1 MRERVS
7 CVFVASA
14 PRCAKELAVSLL
26 KRLAR
31 DESGMETVE
40 WAILAALIVAG
51 LVAVITTL
59 GNNVLNKFT
68 TLRNATQ

>member
-1 MRERVS
+1 MRLFKQLIS
-7 CVFVASA
+7 
-14 PRCAKELAVSLL
+14 
-26 KRLAR
+26 

-59 GNNVLNKFT
+59 GSNVLNKFT
-68 TLRNATQ
+68 TLRDATN

>member
-1 MRERVS
+1 MRL
-7 CVFVASA
+7 F
-14 PRCAKELAVSLL
+14 KHLL
-26 KRLAR
+26 S

-59 GNNVLNKFT
+59 GQNVLTKFT
-68 TLRNATQ
+68 TLKNATN